1 MMIEDVLFI
10 TPLKNLSRPLY
21 NLAQGQLSYQKAV
34 EEGELWTQAALK
46 LSFTVAMFFYYRV
59 AISMRNPLLGLT
71 LVVVN
76 SCIHPRANLDALFL
90 TTLTQYL
97 SSLGRAILH
106 RCPSH
111 LINPWPISAAVS
123 VILYKLGQ
131 IFDKRN
137 LANENN
143 VEVMNPLEKARY
155 YSLWLDRKIF
165 AVSKVAAPHIAS
177 LFRYQPVA
185 D

>member
-10 TPLKNLSRPLY
+10 TPLKNLSYPLY
-21 NLAQGQLSYQKAV
+21 NLAKGQLSYQKAI

-46 LSFTVAMFFYYRV
+46 LSFTVAMFFSYRV

-76 SCIHPRANLDALFL
+76 SCIHPRANVDALFL
-90 TTLTQYL
+90 ISLTQYL
-97 SSLGRAILH
+97 SSFGRAILY

-111 LINPWPISAAVS
+111 LINPWPISTAVS
-123 VILYKLGQ
+123 VIPYKFGKDY
-131 IFDKRN
+131 DKRN
-137 LANENN
+137 LAKGNN
-143 VEVMNPLEKARY
+143 VEVMNPLEKTRY
-155 YSLWLDRKIF
+155 YSLWLDQKIF

-177 LFRYQPVA
+177 FFKYQPA
-185 D
+185 DD